1 MQTAPVKKD
10 LVSPEFAATVFFGIF
25 AVLFLIFTKYSLLPL
40 GLSANIPV
48 VSSFIVALFTAIF
61 LSRIFAKS
69 LSGQYH
75 WIRIF
80 LTGVFM
86 AMLAIVISSLVF
98 FIRAWFYDAA
108 LFQLAHHWQDYFILF
123 GLRVAMTASIIG
135 VWLGLLTG
143 IAALYFNKHFYPRLK
158 AFENTHPQSN
168 HTPDE

>member
-1 MQTAPVKKD
+1 MQTTPVKKD
-10 LVSPEFAATVFFGIF
+10 LISPEFAASVFFAIF

-40 GLSANIPV
+40 GMSRDIPA

-61 LSRIFAKS
+61 LGRLFAKS
-69 LSGQYH
+69 LSGPYH
-75 WIRIF
+75 SIRIF

-108 LFQLAHHWQDYFILF
+108 LFQLARHWQDYFILF

-158 AFENTHPQSN
+158 AFESTLAQSKN
-168 HTPDE
+168 TPDE

>member
-1 MQTAPVKKD
+1 MHSTPVKKD
-10 LVSPEFAATVFFGIF
+10 LISPEFAATIFFTIF
-25 AVLFLIFTKYSLLPL
+25 AVLFLLFTKYSLLPL
-40 GLSANIPV
+40 GMSANIPA
-48 VSSFIVALFTAIF
+48 VSSFLVALLTAAF
-61 LSRIFAKS
+61 LGKVFAKS
-69 LSGQYH
+69 LSEPYH

-98 FIRAWFYDAA
+98 FIRAWFYEAA
-108 LFQLAHHWQDYFILF
+108 LFQLARHWQDYFILF

-158 AFENTHPQSN
+158 AFENTLPQSKN
-168 HTPDE
+168 TPDE